1 MLIPV
6 KCINIYV
13 HHTNQVNMFMQDNGA
28 IEFFNTIIVQPHR
41 KLVTNKGRGFHV
53 RCRYQPEENT

>member
-1 MLIPV
+1 
-6 KCINIYV
+6 
-13 HHTNQVNMFMQDNGA
+13 MFVLQENGA

-53 RCRYQPEENT
+53 RCRYQPQEDTSDE